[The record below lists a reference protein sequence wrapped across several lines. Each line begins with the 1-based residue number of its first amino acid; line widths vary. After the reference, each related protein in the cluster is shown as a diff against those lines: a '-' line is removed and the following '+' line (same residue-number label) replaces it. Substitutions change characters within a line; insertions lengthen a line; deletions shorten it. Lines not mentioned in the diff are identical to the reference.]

1 MGDLARVIGARAGKA
16 MTAHI
21 VPQEDL
27 QQILRNRP
35 SVILTD
41 DYVPVDNLTAPIFE
55 ARYGYKRK

>member
-1 MGDLARVIGARAGKA
+1 
-16 MTAHI
+16 MTAKI
-21 VPQEDL
+21 VPQESL
-27 QQILRNRP
+27 QQILRERP

>member
-1 MGDLARVIGARAGKA
+1 MGDLARVIGARTGKA
-16 MTAHI
+16 MTANI

-41 DYVPVDNLTAPIFE
+41 DYVPVGT
-55 ARYGYKRK
+55 